1 MRRDKWHFA
10 HFDEFQTA
18 MECSIKECSDLHKI
32 NELILALGCIAI
44 AFMKIPSF
52 FIRES
57 GTSERFVSE
66 RFSQSLMFTS
76 FLESI
81 RNVHHTVY
89 LSACGLYSNAYHN
102 VRYALEFMVQSFYI
116 DSKYLNEDFPA
127 KIEILKRIE
136 NNYSYQGRRL
146 VNKLT
151 LDETCK
157 GEIKK
162 TYGHLSEKV
171 HSTHEQFLYTAYHFM
186 DHNYKSVYVD
196 CNKVSD
202 IYNSMTR
209 VYDFFFVMLLT
220 YLPELREPLAENTE
234 FVETMKKHD
243 LYLSHK
249 VLKNA

>member
-18 MECSIKECSDLHKI
+18 MECSKKECSDLHKI
-32 NELILALGCIAI
+32 NELILALGCTAI
-44 AFMKIPSF
+44 AFFKIPSF
-52 FIRES
+52 FIERS

-81 RNVHHTVY
+81 RNSHHTVY
-89 LSACGLYSNAYHN
+89 LSGCGFYKNAYYN

-116 DSKYLNEDFPA
+116 DSKYLNDDFRA
-127 KIEILKRIE
+127 KIEVLEKIE
-136 NNYSYQGRRL
+136 NDSNYRGSRL
-146 VNKLT
+146 VNKLR
-151 LDETCK
+151 LDETCRD
-157 GEIKK
+157 EIKN
-162 TYGHLSEKV
+162 TYWYLSRKI

-186 DHNYKSVYVD
+186 DNSYKSVYVD

-209 VYDFFFVMLLT
+209 VYDLFFVMLLT
-220 YLPELREPLAENTE
+220 YLPELRKPLAENKE
-234 FVETMKKHD
+234 FAETIKKHD
-243 LYLSHK
+243 LCLLSK